1 MNRFQHFQELTQDEQ
16 SSLTGGGFA
25 YDLGY
30 AIRFIF
36 IANNG
41 PGGPG
46 YAMTDYFVNY
56 RPR

>member
-1 MNRFQHFQELTQDEQ
+1 MNKFEHLHELTNDELTT
-16 SSLTGGGFA
+16 LTGGGFA

-30 AIRFIF
+30 AIRFLAIGM
-36 IANNG
+36 NG

-46 YAMTDYFVNY
+46 YAMTDYFLNY